1 MPSDATLPGSQMPA
15 VSAHPLRDRVQAHR
29 ALKIF
34 TVINWITIIVAVL
47 AAIAELL
54 SLINMSKKTVPS
66 ITVRLYCLFFL
77 VIIILSELEW
87 SKPVRDSAI
96 TTSWFWRG
104 VFQIFVAAL
113 VYEMKPQGSSVT
125 EAEQNFIIFTSLV
138 LLVIGFLY
146 AGMGLCFVK
155 RWRDSNLAKYR
166 TMRAHAEMADELQ
179 GDPSLAPP
187 PRV

>member
-1 MPSDATLPGSQMPA
+1 
-15 VSAHPLRDRVQAHR
+15 
-29 ALKIF
+29 
-34 TVINWITIIVAVL
+34 
-47 AAIAELL
+47 
-54 SLINMSKKTVPS
+54 
-66 ITVRLYCLFFL
+66 
-77 VIIILSELEW
+77 
-87 SKPVRDSAI
+87 
-96 TTSWFWRG
+96 
-104 VFQIFVAAL
+104 
-113 VYEMKPQGSSVT
+113 MKPQGSSVT